1 MRLVYKKKLLEVVK
15 NRKKANN
22 PIDMLTRLY
31 KHTTEKAIQ
40 MILNDTK
47 RCSFSLII
55 GKKPVKN
62 HRKNCFSPLLSV
74 KKKKKIS
81 VSYNVGETMG
91 E

>member
-1 MRLVYKKKLLEVVK
+1 MRLVYKKKKLLEVVK

-40 MILNDTK
+40 MILNDIKT
-47 RCSFSLII
+47 CLFLLII

-62 HRKNCFSPLLSV
+62 HRTVFSPLSSV
-74 KKKKKIS
+74 
-81 VSYNVGETMG
+81 
-91 E
+91 